1 MIEFPEAATTHPA
14 AGAPPTPPQE
24 FDPALARVPAPMADD
39 MPPVTPPA
47 VARGRTV
54 LLASAAALILVAVG
68 LDIADL
74 VARAMAASL
83 WLGVATAGL
92 AALAAGA
99 LAVLGVGEAL
109 ALVRLRRIDALR
121 RVAEQLRAG
130 SGDPRGHLDRVRGL
144 YAGRADLAPALA
156 TLAEAVSAGHDDIE
170 IPDLIDRHLLADI
183 DRRAY
188 RLVLTAARDTAAATA
203 LTPSATIDALVVL
216 WRNLRL
222 VRQIATLFGGRPG
235 LIGSARL
242 LRRMLA
248 GIAVAGAAETG
259 HHVLVQALGGGL
271 AASLSTRV
279 GQGLVNGLLTARVGL
294 AAMHLC
300 RPQPYQAADRPS
312 LARIRRALAEVPA
325 QVL

>member
-1 MIEFPEAATTHPA
+1 MIEFPDAATTQPA
-14 AGAPPTPPQE
+14 AAPPPPQE
-24 FDPALARVPAPMADD
+24 FDPALARIPAPVAED

-47 VARGRTV
+47 ASRGRTV
-54 LLASAAALILVAVG
+54 LLASVAALILVAIG

-74 VARAMAASL
+74 VARATAASP

-109 ALVRLRRIDALR
+109 ALIRLRRIDALR
-121 RVAEQLRAG
+121 RAAEQLRAG
-130 SGDPRGHLDRVRGL
+130 SGDPRGHLERVRRL
-144 YAGRADLAPALA
+144 YAGRVDLAPALA

-203 LTPSATIDALVVL
+203 LTPSATLDALVVL

-300 RPQPYQAADRPS
+300 RPQPYQAADRPN
-312 LARIRRALAEVPA
+312 LARIRRALAEVPS